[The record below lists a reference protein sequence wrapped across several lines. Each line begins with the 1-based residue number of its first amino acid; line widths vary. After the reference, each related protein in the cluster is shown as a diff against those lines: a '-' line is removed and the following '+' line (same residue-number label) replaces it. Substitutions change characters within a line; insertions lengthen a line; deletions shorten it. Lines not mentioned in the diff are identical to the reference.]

1 MIDLGMFYNLQPF
14 IIFKKNR
21 NHLKR
26 CAYKYQHMR
35 LQETH
40 ILIIDDDEIN
50 NFIAGK
56 LIKKVQ
62 ENTIVSTCLN
72 GLEGINFI
80 KDKIKSDNFP
90 DIIFLDI
97 NMPIMNGWEFL
108 DLFAELKSEMNKEVI
123 INMLS
128 SSVYNE
134 DIEKAKIY
142 PDVNKFISKPLTIE
156 KIQNIFAD
164 LKIIQ

>member
-1 MIDLGMFYNLQPF
+1 MKPQGI
-14 IIFKKNR
+14 
-21 NHLKR
+21 
-26 CAYKYQHMR
+26 
-35 LQETH
+35 H

-62 ENTIVSTCLN
+62 ENTVVNTCLN
-72 GLEGINFI
+72 GLDGINYV
-80 KDKIKSDNFP
+80 KSKIDSDDFP

-97 NMPIMNGWEFL
+97 NMPVMNGWEFL
-108 DLFAELKSEMNKEVI
+108 DLYSDLTSKIKKEVT

-142 PDVNKFISKPLTIE
+142 PSVNKFISKPLTIE
-156 KIQNIFAD
+156 KIQNLFD
-164 LKIIQ
+164 GLKITQ

>member
-1 MIDLGMFYNLQPF
+1 MKP
-14 IIFKKNR
+14 K
-21 NHLKR
+21 
-26 CAYKYQHMR
+26 
-35 LQETH
+35 ETQ

-56 LIKKVQ
+56 LIRKVQ
-62 ENTIVSTCLN
+62 ENTVVNNCLN
-72 GLEGINFI
+72 GLEGINY
-80 KDKIKSDNFP
+80 IKSKIDTNDFP

-97 NMPIMNGWEFL
+97 NMPVMNGWEFL
-108 DLFAELKSEMNKEVI
+108 DLYSELISEIKKEVT

-142 PDVNKFISKPLTIE
+142 PAVSRFISKPLTIE
-156 KIQNIFAD
+156 KIQSLFD
-164 LKIIQ
+164 GLKTTH